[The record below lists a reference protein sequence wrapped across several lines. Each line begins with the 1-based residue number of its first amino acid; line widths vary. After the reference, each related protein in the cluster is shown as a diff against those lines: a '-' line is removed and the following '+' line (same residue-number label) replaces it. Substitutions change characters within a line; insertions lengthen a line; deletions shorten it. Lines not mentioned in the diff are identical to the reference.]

1 MTTIISV
8 DGNIG
13 SGKST
18 FVKTLKKY
26 YNNND
31 KLTNKKIYFLEEPVN
46 IWETIKNNNGE
57 NIIESFY
64 KDQEK
69 YAFSF
74 QMMAYISRLSLL
86 RKAVKEGYNYI
97 FTERCVN
104 TDRNVFA
111 KMLYD
116 SGIIEKINYEIYTY
130 WFNEF
135 IQEFNNFHYIYIK
148 TDPTIALERVNKRAR
163 TGESIPL
170 EYLQECNKYHEDWLK
185 DMENVYILDGNKD
198 RTNDDTYTDWLEII
212 NKLVI

>member
-1 MTTIISV
+1 MATIISV

-18 FVKTLKKY
+18 FVKALKKY
-26 YNNND
+26 YNKNN
-31 KLTNKKIYFLEEPVN
+31 KFTNKKIYFLEEPVN

-86 RKAVKEGYNYI
+86 RNAVKEGYNYI

-104 TDRNVFA
+104 TDKNVFA

-116 SGIIEKINYEIYTY
+116 SGKIEKINYEIYTY
-130 WFNEF
+130 WFDEF

-148 TDPTIALERVNKRAR
+148 TNPTIALERVNKRAR
-163 TGESIPL
+163 IGESIPL

-185 DMENVYILDGNKD
+185 NMENVYILDGNKD
-198 RTNDDTYTDWLEII
+198 RTNDDTYHDWLQII
-212 NKLVI
+212 DKLVI